1 MPQERE
7 CDDLIEEALDHLEDA
22 EERRAK
28 ARALRAEAD
37 ALDAKADQDDQKAG
51 RDLEKAK
58 HDHCECDDD
67 DDVKVRFR
75 HLAEHEATRFE
86 VDDDETLQA
95 IWDRAYV
102 ELEVDR
108 DERDVL
114 QAPKPGGNPVN
125 LMEHV
130 ALSLEAAR
138 RLELCDRTF
147 EIAARTG
154 GA

>member
-1 MPQERE
+1 MDKGKDDDPLIEAALEHLDEAERE
-7 CDDLIEEALDHLEDA
+7 
-22 EERRAK
+22 RAK

-37 ALDAKADQDDQKAG
+37 ALDAKADTEVLEAE

-58 HDHCECDDD
+58 GHDGDEND

-75 HLAEHEATRFE
+75 HLAEHEKAKFS
-86 VDDDETLQA
+86 VDEDMTLQA
-95 IWDRAYV
+95 IWDQAYD
-102 ELEVDR
+102 ELEIER

-114 QAPKPGGNPVN
+114 QAPVEGGNPVS
-125 LMEHV
+125 LMEHL
-130 ALSLEAAR
+130 ALTLKQAR
-138 RLELCDRTF
+138 HRDLCKRDF